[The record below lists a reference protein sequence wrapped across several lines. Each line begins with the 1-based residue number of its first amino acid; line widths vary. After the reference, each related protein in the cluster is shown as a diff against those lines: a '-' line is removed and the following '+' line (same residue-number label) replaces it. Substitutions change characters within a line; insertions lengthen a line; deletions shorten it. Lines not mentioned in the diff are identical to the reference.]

1 MSDTRPWTNYA
12 QYRPLVELAKAAGL
26 PVVAANTPRRYVS
39 AAGRI
44 GPEVLSQRQW
54 AVGVRA
60 YLPPLPLPQPSAAY
74 TARLLRDREVAPRKT
89 PVSGGELSVVASS
102 GGCPHIGLRGEDGLL
117 APMLLWDATMA
128 HAIATALGAA
138 RLVVHVCGRDH
149 CLGIAEMLRRHYCP
163 AAVPLTVAFY
173 PETDLQTFDA
183 ARHAGVGDFVVLTDE
198 TCN

>member
-1 MSDTRPWTNYA
+1 MIS
-12 QYRPLVELAKAAGL
+12 
-26 PVVAANTPRRYVS
+26 ANTPRRYVS

-74 TARLLRDREVAPRKT
+74 TARLLRDPEVAPRKT

-117 APMLLWDATMA
+117 APMLL
-128 HAIATALGAA
+128 
-138 RLVVHVCGRDH
+138 
-149 CLGIAEMLRRHYCP
+149 
-163 AAVPLTVAFY
+163 
-173 PETDLQTFDA
+173 
-183 ARHAGVGDFVVLTDE
+183 
-198 TCN
+198 

>member
-1 MSDTRPWTNYA
+1 M
-12 QYRPLVELAKAAGL
+12 
-26 PVVAANTPRRYVS
+26 
-39 AAGRI
+39 
-44 GPEVLSQRQW
+44 LSQRQW
-54 AVGVRA
+54 AAGVRA

-74 TARLLRDREVAPRKT
+74 TARLLRDPEVAPRKP
-89 PVSGGELSVVASS
+89 PVSGGELSAVASR

-117 APMLLWDATMA
+117 APMLLWNATMA
-128 HAIATALGAA
+128 HAIAAALGTAPSA

-149 CLGIAEMLRRHYCP
+149 CLGISEMLRCHYCP

-198 TCN
+198 ACNSDN